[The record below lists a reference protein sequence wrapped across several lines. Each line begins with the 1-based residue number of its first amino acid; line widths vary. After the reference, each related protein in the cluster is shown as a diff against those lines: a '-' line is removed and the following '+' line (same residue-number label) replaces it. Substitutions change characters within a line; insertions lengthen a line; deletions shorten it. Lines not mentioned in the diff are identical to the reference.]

1 MLGLLRRPRPRRTRA
16 EAGRCTRA
24 EIGIALIATGCLLLP
39 ARGVCAQG
47 DQRNTFEAT
56 FYTGLSVDAFA
67 AGDLNRY
74 LNPNSSGRIRTRV
87 VGGVDFAYRL
97 IGKAGDGLQAWI
109 YGETVHG
116 VRSTDVNCM
125 ADSTLAVCEQNPF
138 DPINAPDRF
147 LAIVRNATSL
157 EAFAGVRL
165 EFLRVQLGD
174 VHEARA
180 YFKGQ
185 IGFLSVDGGGG
196 DVADAHHVAIGVT
209 LVSDGGFQDSYLEA
223 GFGRTDL
230 FQERPGRR
238 FKFDGLLSWKV
249 NFLSDKLGIFPFAQI
264 TVDADFADGPDSIQS
279 YFGLDLDMRCL
290 LGGIAGATNCAKP

>member
-1 MLGLLRRPRPRRTRA
+1 MLGLLRGTRPRRTQA
-16 EAGRCTRA
+16 EARRRSPG
-24 EIGIALIATGCLLLP
+24 EIGIALIATGCLALP
-39 ARGVCAQG
+39 VRGVHAQG
-47 DQRNTFEAT
+47 DERNTFEAT

-74 LNPNSSGRIRTRV
+74 LNPDASGSIRTRV

-125 ADSTLAVCEQNPF
+125 TDSTLAVCKQNPF
-138 DPINAPDRF
+138 DPTNAPDRF

-165 EFLRVQLGD
+165 ELLGLQLGD
-174 VHEARA
+174 SSEARA
-180 YFKGQ
+180 YLKGQ
-185 IGFLSVDGGGG
+185 VGFMSVDGGGG

-209 LVSDGGFQDSYLEA
+209 LVHGRFQDSYLEV
-223 GFGRTDL
+223 GFGKTDL

-249 NFLSDKLGIFPFAQI
+249 KFLSDKLGIFPFAQI

-279 YFGLDLDMRCL
+279 YFGLDFDMGCL
-290 LGGIAGATNCAKP
+290 LGGIAGAKCEKT